1 MKRQKIFG
9 SYIVDFYIASA
20 KLVIELDGAQHY
32 DEEGLLSDRERDS
45 YLSGLGLRVLRFSN
59 LDVNR
64 NFAGV
69 CEEILKAL

>member
-1 MKRQKIFG
+1 MAL
-9 SYIVDFYIASA
+9 IVDFYIASA